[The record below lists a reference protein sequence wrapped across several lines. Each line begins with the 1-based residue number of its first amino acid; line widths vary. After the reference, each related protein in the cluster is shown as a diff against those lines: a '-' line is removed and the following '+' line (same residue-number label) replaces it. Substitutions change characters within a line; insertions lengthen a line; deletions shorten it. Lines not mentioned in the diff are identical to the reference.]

1 MAHTEQLIDELPP
14 ALGVERRQTAI
25 EPLRDDNRR
34 HPIGQCVSQWR
45 GHDQPVLRVDGDVL
59 KFPKKLWA
67 IIGHAEN
74 PRELILQTDM
84 PKPLIHHN
92 SPQRDTGLNLVIR
105 VSKVN
110 CFISKKQAILDLWAS
125 TGSSPLRH
133 TVRL

>member
-25 EPLRDDNRR
+25 EPLRDDNGR
-34 HPIGQCVSQWR
+34 HPIGQRVSQWR
-45 GHDQPVLRVDGDVL
+45 GHDQPVLRVDGDVF
-59 KFPKKLWA
+59 KFPEKLWA

-74 PRELILQTDM
+74 PRELILQADM

-105 VSKVN
+105 VLKVN
-110 CFISKKQAILDLWAS
+110 CFIFKKQAIS
-125 TGSSPLRH
+125 
-133 TVRL
+133 